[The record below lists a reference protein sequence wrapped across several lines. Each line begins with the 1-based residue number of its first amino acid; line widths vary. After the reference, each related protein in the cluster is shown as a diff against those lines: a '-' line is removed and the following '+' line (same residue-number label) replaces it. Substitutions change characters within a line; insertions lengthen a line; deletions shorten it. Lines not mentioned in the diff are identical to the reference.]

1 MRILPVTKEWP
12 KLRNPSW
19 PTFRLT
25 RRDKDYYEGEVVQV
39 VLHPRSKHRKVLG
52 IAEIVKKEQKGIFA
66 LAFRYDLV
74 SLDEAIEDGFENLQ
88 EMQYWFYKTHGD
100 RVRREPLNKLTVVWK
115 ERFDE

>member
-19 PTFRLT
+19 PTFRFT
-25 RRDKDYYEGEVVQV
+25 RRDKDYYEGEIVQV

-52 IAEIVKKEQKGIFA
+52 IAKIVEKEQVHFPGTKLPGRPITTQETF
-66 LAFRYDLV
+66 D
-74 SLDEAIEDGFENLQ
+74 DGFFGLADM
-88 EMQYWFYKTHGD
+88 EMWFLETHGL

-115 ERFDE
+115 ERFDD